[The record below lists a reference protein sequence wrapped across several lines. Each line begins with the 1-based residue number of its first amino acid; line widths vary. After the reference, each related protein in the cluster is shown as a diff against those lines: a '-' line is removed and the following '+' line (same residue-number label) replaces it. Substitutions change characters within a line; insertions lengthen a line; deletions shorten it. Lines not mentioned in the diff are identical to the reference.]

1 MLKYALLSDKTT
13 MTFKIKLE
21 KYFTK
26 VNFLIFCKKMLLY
39 LLFCFNEQVF
49 KISKNSLVHLAV
61 HHGGGHSKV
70 DTTTC
75 TTNSEIKI
83 IFFSLNG
90 LILEVISKPSPN
102 LAHDIAN
109 ITLWTSPMSYLIFDY
124 KWRCNL
130 KVFREESN
138 YKEYQKL
145 ILNFFRILLVQKN
158 ENFKKID

>member
-49 KISKNSLVHLAV
+49 KVSKNSLVNLTV
-61 HHGGGHSKV
+61 HHSGCHSKV
-70 DTTTC
+70 HATTC

-102 LAHDIAN
+102 LAHDIAY
-109 ITLWTSPMSYLIFDY
+109 ITL
-124 KWRCNL
+124 
-130 KVFREESN
+130 
-138 YKEYQKL
+138 
-145 ILNFFRILLVQKN
+145 
-158 ENFKKID
+158 